1 MLWHHFVLLPIYN
14 TNNRKEGRIREDTS
28 PLCFQSFS
36 ISMLIDDL

>member
-28 PLCFQSFS
+28 PLYFQSFY
-36 ISMLIDDL
+36 ILIDDL